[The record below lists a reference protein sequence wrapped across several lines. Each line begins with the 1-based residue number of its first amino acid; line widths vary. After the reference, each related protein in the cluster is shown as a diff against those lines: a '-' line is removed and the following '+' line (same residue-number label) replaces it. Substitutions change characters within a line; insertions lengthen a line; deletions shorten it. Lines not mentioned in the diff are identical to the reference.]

1 MRTIKYL
8 LAFIVMQVVVSA
20 ISAANIRVYINP
32 GHGSWGPNC
41 RPQATIPYPAL
52 SSGRPDTLGFYESNT
67 NLWKALAL
75 EEKLLAAGGFDVKLS
90 RRANGPYPYAGY
102 EDKTYNK
109 ALTTVCAEAEAYNAD
124 YYISIHSNAG
134 PIGNA
139 NGTSNFANYP
149 VILYRG
155 YTGSPKVTNSD
166 KMAKASMARLY
177 EIFYTKAKDP
187 SAGGGPEFTTYY
199 SPTNP
204 DIVGDLSF
212 YNTISTYG
220 YLGALKHAIPGFLS
234 EGYFHTYSP
243 ARHRALNTDWCRQE
257 GVRYYRGIMDYYG
270 KSKESVGY
278 IMGYVRSKT
287 EKLTNDPLYLP
298 HNVSNDVYL
307 PINGA
312 KIVLRNS
319 SGQIV
324 KTNCYPYVKRMLRD
338 QLYYITDNNYNGVF
352 VFENLAPGTYTISV
366 HASGYADYTGTLTVK
381 ADATT
386 YTEVFMS
393 IGLGT
398 EPNVSDAVGG
408 GGGNIVS
415 ENIEMEQNYIN
426 QSISNLLTGKTIR
439 RAVYGNGIM
448 YILAVDANKEPT
460 LFAINTE
467 NHTLI
472 AELPTN
478 HCSVVSADGYK
489 LSDIALTSDGV
500 LIGCNMEHVT
510 FTPANKWKLY
520 QWTNNGGTWTGTE
533 WIAHANNETAGNYYD
548 AMVGSTFAYTGSS
561 ASGKLVTT
569 AQNIADANKTIR
581 FVLYT
586 ITNNAVSTVIRNQP
600 AGVSIATYGDK
611 LRFATS
617 LLGSDRFVLSSST
630 HEAVEW
636 QLVNETKA
644 TPTLVATSTFNTYD
658 ANYFTYSGSTL
669 MATPKRDANG
679 NNIGIAL
686 YNISSGINNASLI
699 ETSNTNLI
707 ASAPNYSMAAADVNE
722 EIITLYLLKDNS
734 LSKFTKAEEQP
745 IVPHVC
751 AYNLNVTQDGSN
763 YIFTFDANSV
773 ARGANIIFYDQATG
787 DEVGNIELG
796 KIQEG
801 NNSFTIAAKDL
812 PGIHDQVLTW
822 ALDMNGYSIS
832 EVALIKEDKS
842 LIAIGTSRLFNA
854 VNTNPESEKFG
865 HIYIMHRAGGSN
877 SGLTANSG
885 IWELNYE
892 LTKQHATHYRGGQT
906 FGNPTRIGIDQ
917 EGYLY
922 ISDWS
927 DGHSGIWIANTAN
940 LTQNFTNFFAGNREN
955 SGAINNGGIY
965 TGSSTPGCYV
975 YGEGKYTKLY
985 VYNEDEAGTLPQNG
999 VVAYNIGQQDG
1010 SITRQWATAPST
1022 VYPLLGSI
1030 GGDIPTN
1037 AVLWEIFETA
1047 YCTYYGVN
1055 INKDNYSVSTG
1066 NVTNFLYTGKAN
1078 HAVDVSALMTDNT
1091 SEFKWLGDYIQT
1103 INGAPITQEVNWR
1116 FSIAAFFMAD
1126 AGNPSYNVDFTTAG
1140 QPSAW
1145 GDAYRIAHQ
1154 ASASEEGNPW
1164 ATSHGF
1170 FCSHVRGTG
1179 ADNTYMPELVF
1190 YDNNGNKQLSSNEA
1204 PYSGIIDGSNAAGF
1218 AVSPDESML
1227 VLNDGSQNFLVFD
1240 IEWAGDKP
1248 TLTVRY
1254 KYHHGV
1260 DQIRQMNWDYAGNLI
1275 CSGNAGIHIFALP
1288 TADNQT
1294 IVPARKSLTVT
1305 CKNGIGIKVSQI
1317 TLNHSSL
1324 RMGAGETQTLTATVT
1339 PDEATIKTVT
1349 WKSINTNI
1357 ATVTSTGIVTA
1368 VAKGETDIIV
1378 TTDDG
1383 GHTDTCHVSVYSYM
1397 SDAEAERIWAYDL
1410 RLTSN
1415 QDNHTFTFKSV
1426 ADATEAYLVF
1436 FNQSGAEVGRYALD
1450 NVQQGAYSI
1459 TLNEA
1464 DIPCENTQLNWGI
1477 ELHADAIKE
1486 NETLVE
1492 ITDQSTDKYRFY
1504 LPQGVAVDNNPE
1516 SNHFGQI
1523 YIAAATS
1530 GDNADSNR
1538 ESKQKAGLFVYDPLL
1553 EEQNPTNNV
1562 GIIPSN
1568 VTFNTN
1574 SLTTDDARNTARQ
1587 QMHRIAVDPVTHQV
1601 AFAYYLN
1608 SATGAYAMNPENLSG
1623 AATNLVNGFG
1633 DITRVNA
1640 LCFDK
1645 EGVLYVMNNANY
1657 VNDAATGRIYK
1668 IKDGI
1673 ATLFSQAYGWASFDN
1688 AIVSDGR
1695 GGLWVAQYRSNFDGI
1710 VALSH
1715 INANGEGDFYI
1726 NSTTNNTLLETYTSG
1741 GTTNA
1746 SYRGQVAYNER
1757 EDILAFGG
1765 GRVVQLFKV
1774 SYDANGVP
1782 TLTKFT
1788 KTVPI
1793 ASSYKTN
1800 IDGIAFDYAGDLYV
1814 ASAWSER
1821 FYKFAVPTENN
1832 VCLVPAQKS
1841 QVIDKRLNLRDTED
1855 NSNILNVELDK
1866 TTNVRVFRSLTAGM
1880 YNTLCLPFDLATL
1893 DGTALEGAELLEL
1906 DEVEV
1911 TETETTQD
1919 IRILFTEADGLTAGK
1934 PYLIQPTNDITQ
1946 PLEFDDVVI
1955 TTTEG
1960 SVMGSSIVTFNGILS
1975 PKTFY
1980 EGDKSSL
1987 FLTSNNI
1994 LAWPNVTANMNGMRA
2009 YFQLTEAEESR
2020 PMQVSARISVDRGS
2034 TTEDIIVLPP
2044 TDSQETATKIMRN
2057 GIIYI
2062 LRNGEIYTLQGTK
2075 LK

>member
-1 MRTIKYL
+1 MKVIKYL

-20 ISAANIRVYINP
+20 VCAANIRVYINP
-32 GHGSWGPNC
+32 GHGSWGPHC
-41 RPQATIPYPAL
+41 RPQPTIPYPAL

-67 NLWKALAL
+67 NLWKAFAM

-90 RRANGPYPYAGY
+90 RRANGPYPYGSSGAT
-102 EDKTYNK
+102 TYNK
-109 ALTTVCAEAEAYNAD
+109 NLSTICAEAEAYNAD

-134 PIGNA
+134 PIGDA

-212 YNTISTYG
+212 YNTTSTYG

-338 QLYYITDNNYNGVF
+338 QLYYTTDNNYNGVF

-644 TPTLVATSTFNTYD
+644 TPTAVATSTFNTYD

-699 ETSNTNLI
+699 ETSNTNLT

-751 AYNLNVTQDGSN
+751 AYNLNVKQDGSN

-842 LIAIGTSRLFNA
+842 LIATGTSRLFNA

-885 IWELNYE
+885 IWELNYD
-892 LTKQHATHYRGGQT
+892 LTKQHATLYRGGQT

-940 LTQNFTNFFAGNREN
+940 LTQNFTSFFAGNREN

-1010 SITRQWATAPST
+1010 SITRQWTTAPST

-1037 AVLWEIFETA
+1037 AVLWEVFETA

-1066 NVTNFLYTGKAN
+1066 NVTNFLYTGKDK
-1078 HAVDVSALMTDNT
+1078 HAVDVSALMTDNR

-1260 DQIRQMNWDYAGNLI
+1260 DQIRQMNWDYAGNFI

-1305 CKNGIGIKVSQI
+1305 CKNGIGIKVSQV

-1357 ATVTSTGIVTA
+1357 ATVTSAGIVTA

-1397 SDAEAERIWAYDL
+1397 SDAEAQRIWAYDL

-1464 DIPCENTQLNWGI
+1464 DIPCENTQLNWGV

-1486 NETLVE
+1486 TATLVAYNSGH
-1492 ITDQSTDKYRFY
+1492 DLYR
-1504 LPQGVAVDNNPE
+1504 PQDIAIDNNTE
-1516 SNHFGQI
+1516 SNYFGRI
-1523 YIAAATS
+1523 YMALPEDGGQDIKE
-1530 GDNADSNR
+1530 GVVV
-1538 ESKQKAGLFVYDPLL
+1538 FDPILNIL
-1553 EEQNPTNNV
+1553 KYGILPT
-1562 GIIPSN
+1562 G
-1568 VTFNTN
+1568 VT
-1574 SLTTDDARNTARQ
+1574 LPDDARYE
-1587 QMHRIAVDPVTHQV
+1587 MHRIAVNPINHKV
-1601 AFAYYLN
+1601 YYTN
-1608 SATGAYAMNPENLSG
+1608 STTTGKAIYELTPDDNKILSDGGTAINKINGIASITNPNS
-1623 AATNLVNGFG
+1623 
-1633 DITRVNA
+1633 
-1640 LCFDK
+1640 LCFDDS
-1645 EGVLYVMNNANY
+1645 GIMYVLNGAGWQNSDPFYK
-1657 VNDAATGRIYK
+1657 GHIYK
-1668 IKDGI
+1668 IANGT
-1673 ATLFSQAYGWASFDN
+1673 ATQFTSQSSKVYEWVHTDN
-1688 AIVSDGR
+1688 SIVSDGQ
-1695 GGLWVAQYRSNFDGI
+1695 GGFWVAHTSEVYSDGVYKSRWTTQLLTDSYI
-1710 VALSH
+1710 NILSH
-1715 INANGEGDFYI
+1715 ISPSGVLDYSIDSKTNTNLAVLYNGFAGR
-1726 NSTTNNTLLETYTSG
+1726 
-1741 GTTNA
+1741 
-1746 SYRGQVAYNER
+1746 RGHVAYNAKEKL
-1757 EDILAFGG
+1757 LALGG
-1765 GRVVQLFKV
+1765 GRVVTLYKV
-1774 SYDANGVP
+1774 TYNASGVP
-1782 TLTKFT
+1782 TLTKWCAT
-1788 KTVPI
+1788 PDI
-1793 ASSYKTN
+1793 GGN
-1800 IDGIAFDYAGDLYV
+1800 RIDGIAFDYAGNLY
-1814 ASAWSER
+1814 ATSANSEVMFR
-1821 FYKFAVPTENN
+1821 YAVPTENN

-1841 QVIDKRLNLRDTED
+1841 QIIDKKLNLRDTED
-1855 NSNILNVELDK
+1855 NSIKLNDAIDQ
-1866 TTNVRVFRSLTAGM
+1866 TTNVRVFRTLTSGM
-1880 YNTLCLPFDLATL
+1880 YNTICLPFDLATL

-1960 SVMGSSIVTFNGILS
+1960 SVMGSGIVTFNAILS
-1975 PKTFY
+1975 PTTFY
-1980 EGDKSSL
+1980 EGDKSVL

-1994 LAWPNVTANMNGMRA
+1994 LAWPSVTANMNGMRA
-2009 YFQLTEAEESR
+2009 YFQLTDTEESQ
-2020 PMQVSARISVDRGS
+2020 PMQIRARISVNQGP
-2034 TTEDIIVLPP
+2034 TTEDIIVFVP
-2044 TDSQETATKIMRN
+2044 TASKEKATKIIRN
-2057 GIIYI
+2057 GVIYI

-2075 LK
+2075 VK